1 MRNVLIRRALGA
13 IVGVALGLGALQA
26 SAENLETAV
35 AVRREAP
42 REYRLDG
49 IIEATNRTTVS
60 AQTSG
65 QVDEVLF
72 DVDDYVE
79 KGQLIVRLR
88 DTEQKSRV
96 AQAEAELEGASARVV
111 AALRD
116 YERTRGV
123 HEKNLASKADM
134 DRATAARDA
143 AEAARDAAEAG
154 LAQAREQLEYTQVRA
169 PYSGIVTER
178 LIQVGETAQPGQ
190 RLMSGISLE
199 QLRVLVDVPQNLIQQ
214 VRAIGTARVQQPGGA
229 WVAAQR
235 LTVFPYAD
243 PASNTFRVRL
253 ELSRGTRNMFPGM
266 VVKTAFVTG
275 SRSELVVPSRAVVHR
290 SEVTAVYVVGAD
302 GRVALRQIRVGR
314 QNEDATVAVLAGLDE
329 GEKVA
334 LDPVAA
340 GVALKT
346 QPKGGRN
353 E

>member
-1 MRNVLIRRALGA
+1 MQTVTIRWALAAIAGA
-13 IVGVALGLGALQA
+13 ALGLGTLQA
-26 SAENLETAV
+26 GAEELETAA
-35 AVRREAP
+35 AVRRDAP

-49 IIEATNRTTVS
+49 IVEAINRTTVS

-88 DTEQKSRV
+88 DTEQKARL
-96 AQAEAELEGASARVV
+96 AQAEAELEGASTRVV
-111 AALRD
+111 ETRRD
-116 YERTRGV
+116 YERTRSI

-169 PYSGIVTER
+169 PYAGIVTER

-214 VRAIGTARVQQPGGA
+214 VREIGIARVQQPGNGWIA
-229 WVAAQR
+229 TQR

-275 SRSELVVPSRAVVHR
+275 SRSELVVPARAVVHR

-314 QNEDATVAVLAGLDE
+314 QNDDGTVTVLAGLDE